1 MSALLSY
8 LSRALRVGA
17 RSPRGASPPRP
28 NRDHDLIPSDSEAV
42 ISSLAY
48 RIPTPQ
54 ASAEE
59 IAHGAYDSRSARS
72 SAEDVIVPSLCPPP
86 AVHIDLDRPGL
97 PTTANIIHRT
107 PSRYRTLDII
117 LDIREE
123 IERENGPRSCAT
135 PELRPPDYI
144 GSGSLT
150 PCSGNETVASSFV
163 ESDKVEKALEI
174 SVKAIHPGSVR
185 RWDRDI
191 YIAKN
196 APKKN
201 ECAVL
206 SPFSRLFHPTESK
219 TEWISYVNPD
229 GSRYFFNED
238 KRVYTD
244 ADPGEPDSQKHQGI
258 ICAIQ
263 EIDRIAESS
272 DVSFRDHDLVLE
284 LLDEEDGKQDWGYY
298 FADHQHGIIFW
309 PKSFDIADAVIELGF
324 NPPDAVLKHELQT
337 WYWSHC
343 SLFPRAAKFTRANV
357 EEVCIELRNG
367 ILDQMLSSASLAP
380 YSIDN
385 SKTMLETLTYW
396 RDISTFDDGMVIYVT
411 RLQSYFAHARF
422 LHCHGEIG
430 ARLDPS
436 RSLYGPRRE
445 KHTWPFRVL
454 SLLLFKRTEDCFR
467 TLSSVTMDNILA
479 QSTWTP
485 FIANE
490 RTHWDDVNR
499 QCMQLLAG
507 NIAFLAVPSVIEA
520 INNNNSNS
528 PISDFAVRSA
538 SNTTGN
544 AFFPQWTPAQILSA
558 LSTFSVITSVA
569 YGFLLRELYRP
580 GFRTDLGQLS
590 VFFRSQ
596 RQNRG
601 FFFKDLELVAVLHR
615 MPFACMVW
623 GAVLSALSFACW
635 SFENKDSLTIALFVT
650 ATLLMVGSIMVWWWV
665 KHPRHID
672 VCLSQMQAGTK
683 CLSSLCV
690 AASQVRYRCHS
701 NISPHAVH
709 TGTEMDDI
717 SRASVERQV

>member
-1 MSALLSY
+1 MTLNPSVIIRLFLDLTLGQTRKACRLAARRLLYMCLSCRLHMSTLLSY
-8 LSRALRVGA
+8 LSRALQVGA

-28 NRDHDLIPSDSEAV
+28 NRDHDLIPSHSEAV
-42 ISSLAY
+42 ISSLAH
-48 RIPTPQ
+48 RIPAPQ
-54 ASAEE
+54 TSAEE
-59 IAHGAYDSRSARS
+59 IAHGAYDSRSSRS

-86 AVHIDLDRPGL
+86 AVHIDHDRPGL

-117 LDIREE
+117 LDNREE
-123 IERENGPRSCAT
+123 IEREDGDRSCAT
-135 PELRPPDYI
+135 PDSRPLEYI
-144 GSGSLT
+144 GNGSLT
-150 PCSGNETVASSFV
+150 PCSGNKTVASPFV
-163 ESDKVEKALEI
+163 ESDKAEKALEI
-174 SVKAIHPGSVR
+174 SVKAIHPGNVR
-185 RWDRDI
+185 RWDRDV
-191 YIAKN
+191 YIAAYSAKN

-201 ECAVL
+201 ECTVL
-206 SPFSRLFHPTESK
+206 SPFSRFFHPTENK

-244 ADPGEPDSQKHQGI
+244 ADPGEPDSQKYQGI

-263 EIDRIAESS
+263 EIDRIAGSS
-272 DVSFRDHDLVLE
+272 DVSFRNHDLVLE

-309 PKSFDIADAVIELGF
+309 PKSFDIEDAVIELGF

-367 ILDQMLSSASLAP
+367 ILGSFPLSSPIPLKLMQLRLDQMLSSASLAP

-396 RDISTFDDGMVIYVT
+396 RDVSTFDDGMVIYVT
-411 RLQSYFAHARF
+411 HARF
-422 LHCHGEIG
+422 LNCHGEIG

-528 PISDFAVRSA
+528 LISNFAVQSA
-538 SNTTGN
+538 SNITGN
-544 AFFPQWTPAQILSA
+544 SFFPQWTPAQILSA

-580 GFRTDLGQLS
+580 GFRTDLGQLVS
-590 VFFRSQ
+590 
-596 RQNRG
+596 
-601 FFFKDLELVAVLHR
+601 
-615 MPFACMVW
+615 
-623 GAVLSALSFACW
+623 
-635 SFENKDSLTIALFVT
+635 IAY
-650 ATLLMVGSIMVWWWV
+650 V
-665 KHPRHID
+665 KPIP
-672 VCLSQMQAGTK
+672 L
-683 CLSSLCV
+683 
-690 AASQVRYRCHS
+690 
-701 NISPHAVH
+701 N
-709 TGTEMDDI
+709 
-717 SRASVERQV
+717 